1 MNINDLSDNLI
12 TNPNLF
18 ADDTFLFPIVY
29 DLHAT
34 ANDLNN
40 GLTKINDWAYQWKIN
55 FNHEPFKQVH
65 KVLFSRKI
73 NTQFI
78 PPYILIIIL

>member
-18 ADDTFLFPIVY
+18 ADDTFLFPIDY

-34 ANDLNN
+34 VNDLNN
-40 GLTKINDWAYQWKIN
+40 GLTKINDWAYQ
-55 FNHEPFKQVH
+55 
-65 KVLFSRKI
+65 
-73 NTQFI
+73 
-78 PPYILIIIL
+78 